1 MCSQDTLNCL
11 TISELQIFFYKI
23 GLTKAHENTL
33 ITNLLNFGFIE
44 DKDEISL
51 REFKKI
57 IKQLMKES
65 RKMNSAVLKD
75 YLTNLS

>member
-1 MCSQDTLNCL
+1 
-11 TISELQIFFYKI
+11 
-23 GLTKAHENTL
+23 LTKAHENTL